1 VVIAANDQIV
11 AQTQPQPHDPLRL
24 GRGRS
29 RALEFDDDIFSP
41 GPAGIGRGLL
51 FGHASLP
58 AQQQERP
65 MPPQQTN
72 ITSEAEGLP
81 VELVSTWSIP
91 GLLARYW
98 RALQDWRWRQGPQ
111 IALQDLSDRELM
123 DIGLTRGEI
132 DYISPERAIDK
143 LRDRT
148 TALWS
153 RGVM

>member
-1 VVIAANDQIV
+1 
-11 AQTQPQPHDPLRL
+11 
-24 GRGRS
+24 
-29 RALEFDDDIFSP
+29 
-41 GPAGIGRGLL
+41 L

-91 GLLARYW
+91 GLLAQYW

-132 DYISPERAIDK
+132 DYISPQRAIDT
-143 LRDRT
+143 LRNSAT
-148 TALWS
+148 YLWS
-153 RGVM
+153 RGGM